1 MGANNSKANNTDT
14 INWQGVHTNDMSSTL
29 PNMDRI
35 SHDAKQL
42 VSRLSHNVP
51 EMSEGHSEF
60 NANNIFS
67 QLQGGTPSKNNID
80 DASPFISSEMYNYL
94 VNKYQ
99 GNNNMTGGNNMVG
112 GEGEGDSSST
122 SSTSSSTLSSGDS
135 SSSSSDKKE
144 TKKKDTKKSSPKV
157 VSSVEESIKEESPVE
172 ESTKEESPVEESLG
186 KKKRG
191 KLSKKKVPKKKVS
204 KKSKKQSYKGNHSD
218 AYLSYVSSSAH
229 TNGSVSLY
237 NENNYSI
244 SSVNTSDI
252 NMISE

>member
-1 MGANNSKANNTDT
+1 MSKANNTDT

-42 VSRLSHNVP
+42 VSRLSLIPDVSDNN
-51 EMSEGHSEF
+51 SEF
-60 NANNIFS
+60 NTNNIFS
-67 QLQGGTPSKNNID
+67 QLQGGTTSKNNID

-99 GNNNMTGGNNMVG
+99 GNNMVG
-112 GEGEGDSSST
+112 GGEGDSSST
-122 SSTSSSTLSSGDS
+122 SSTSSSTLSSANES
-135 SSSSSDKKE
+135 SSSS
-144 TKKKDTKKSSPKV
+144 TKKSPPKV
-157 VSSVEESIKEESPVE
+157 VSVKKSPVE
-172 ESTKEESPVEESLG
+172 ESPAVESTAVESPAEESLG
-186 KKKRG
+186 KKKHG
-191 KLSKKKVPKKKVS
+191 KGSKKKSSKKKGS
-204 KKSKKQSYKGNHSD
+204 KNSKKQSYKGKSED